1 MHSINRTVKDA
12 LVENIRDEIIKGRLH
27 PGQKLPQEE
36 LAAYFDVS
44 TMPVREALR
53 ELEAEGLVTIT
64 PHRGAVVTSLSAEDL
79 QDIYDIRTNLEEMAT
94 RLAVL
99 RMDETTLADLT
110 QCVQAMAD
118 HFDDDITYTKLN
130 HQFHLLLYT
139 ASGRRHLYELIEL
152 LRRRTQHYVHAH
164 LSVMGRRPESIEDH
178 RAILEACQRGDADQ
192 AAAIMRQHLSRV
204 GRELVEYYQENG
216 QVKVDPPT

>member
-1 MHSINRTVKDA
+1 MQQLNRTVKDA
-12 LVENIRDEIIKGRLH
+12 LVENLRDEIIKGSLR
-27 PGQKLPQEE
+27 PGQKLRQEE

-64 PHRGAVVTSLSAEDL
+64 PHRGAVVTRLSAEDL

-94 RLAVL
+94 RLAVPRL
-99 RMDETTLADLT
+99 DETALADLT
-110 QCVQAMAD
+110 QCIQAMDD
-118 HFDDDITYTKLN
+118 HFDDAIIYTYLN
-130 HQFHLLLYT
+130 HEFHLMLYT
-139 ASGRRHLYELIEL
+139 ASGRRHLCELIEL
-152 LRRRTQHYVHAH
+152 LRRRTQHYVYAH

-178 RAILEACQRGDADQ
+178 RSILEACQRGDADR

-204 GRELVEYYQENG
+204 GRELVEYYQE
-216 QVKVDPPT
+216 KEYDI